1 LLLSFGVG
9 LCCFR
14 VGVDAVANFHRE
26 LNDATVWLALP
37 ALGVRPWL
45 SWKRGIEMR
54 VVIVGATGGIGRA
67 LSRQLVEA
75 GDQVF
80 AIGRREDALEQWR
93 SEFGGGI
100 ARADAADW
108 DELERAYQQAVLNLT
123 GVDGVVCLA
132 GSVLLKPAH
141 LTSPSDWQ
149 ATIAQNL
156 TTAFGVIRAATK
168 SGSVAGGDQAGRGLS
183 IVLMSSAAA
192 SIGLSNHEAIAAAKG
207 GIEGLVRSAAAT
219 YAARRI
225 RVNAIAPGLTQ
236 TPMTE
241 RIWSNPRSAEAS
253 RSLHPLGCLG
263 DPSQVAQAIE
273 FLLSER
279 ASWITGQ
286 VLGVDG
292 GLSRLKVP
300 APPAPG
306 NPG

>member
-1 LLLSFGVG
+1 
-9 LCCFR
+9 
-14 VGVDAVANFHRE
+14 
-26 LNDATVWLALP
+26 
-37 ALGVRPWL
+37 
-45 SWKRGIEMR
+45 MR

-67 LSRQLVEA
+67 LSGLLVA
-75 GDQVF
+75 RGDQVF
-80 AIGRREDALEQWR
+80 AIGRREDALDQWR
-93 SEFGGGI
+93 SEFGGGA

-108 DELERAYQQAVLNLT
+108 DELERAYQLAASNLT
-123 GVDGVVCLA
+123 GVDGLVCLA

-141 LTSPSDWQ
+141 LTSASDWH

-156 TTAFGVIRAATK
+156 TAAFGVIRVATK
-168 SGSVAGGDQAGRGLS
+168 NHPVGGGGSVGNGLS

-241 RIWSNPRSAEAS
+241 RIWTNPRSAEAS

-263 DPSQVAQAIE
+263 EPSQVAQAID

-279 ASWITGQ
+279 ASWVTGQ

-306 NPG
+306 NPA

>member
-1 LLLSFGVG
+1 
-9 LCCFR
+9 
-14 VGVDAVANFHRE
+14 
-26 LNDATVWLALP
+26 
-37 ALGVRPWL
+37 
-45 SWKRGIEMR
+45 MR

-67 LSRQLVEA
+67 LSGQLVER

-93 SEFGGGI
+93 SEFGGGV

-108 DELERAYQQAVLNLT
+108 DELERAYQLAASSLT
-123 GVDGVVCLA
+123 GIDGVVCLA

-141 LTSPSDWQ
+141 LTSASDWQ

-156 TTAFGVIRAATK
+156 TSAFGVIRAATK
-168 SGSVAGGDQAGRGLS
+168 LHSVGGGASVLGNGLS
-183 IVLMSSAAA
+183 IVLLSSAAA

-263 DPSQVAQAIE
+263 EPSQVAQAIE

-306 NPG
+306 NSH